1 MSESSPGYSD
11 FEVHLL
17 EKIIR
22 IRKEKDNAYSERNKL
37 VAALSKIFPA
47 WLETHPAEDK
57 EWAEH
62 WRTIVFIDSSVG
74 QLSWHLHFSE
84 VDMFKHLVHRE
95 GNSWDGHTTEEKY
108 ERLASLPVLQ
118 GEEG

>member
-1 MSESSPGYSD
+1 MSMGEAYSD
-11 FEVHLL
+11 IEIRLL
-17 EKIIR
+17 EKISC
-22 IRKEKDNAYSERNKL
+22 IRKEKDNAYSERNKV

-62 WRTIVFIDSSVG
+62 WRTIVFIDSPVG
-74 QLSWHLHFSE
+74 QLSWHIHFSE
-84 VDMFKHLVHRE
+84 VEIFNHLNHRE

-108 ERLASLPVLQ
+108 ERLANLHVLQ
-118 GEEG
+118 GKESK